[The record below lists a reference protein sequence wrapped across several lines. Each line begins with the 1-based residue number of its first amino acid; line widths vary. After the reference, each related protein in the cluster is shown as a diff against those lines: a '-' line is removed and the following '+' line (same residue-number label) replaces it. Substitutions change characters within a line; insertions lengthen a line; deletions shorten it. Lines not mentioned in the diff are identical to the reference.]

1 MLAMV
6 HNWVDEASEIARR
19 SYNHV
24 TMRRKPDHSPVTVA
38 DEQIETLLRTRIRA
52 AYPDHTILG
61 EEQGTSGV
69 NSPYVWALDPID
81 GTTNFGYGLPIWG
94 ISVGLLHHGV
104 PVLGCFYMPLLEE
117 WYEADL
123 TGPALFN
130 GEPMAVAADNLLH
143 DTEAWIC
150 VPSNVH
156 RRYRIDYRGKVRV
169 LGSAAAYV
177 SYVARGK
184 AVGALLGR
192 VKIWDVAATFAIL
205 ARAGGAPRYLQ
216 SASPV
221 ELGPLLDGRSAPA
234 PIIVGSP
241 AALDLLQATIT
252 LRV

>member
-1 MLAMV
+1 MLATV
-6 HNWVDEASEIARR
+6 HNWVAEASQIARQ

-24 TMRRKPDHSPVTVA
+24 AMRRKADHSPVTVA

-52 AYPDHTILG
+52 AYPDHMILG
-61 EEQGTSGV
+61 EEQGVSGGS
-69 NSPYVWALDPID
+69 SPYVWALDPID

-94 ISVGLLHHGV
+94 ISVGLLYNNV
-104 PVLGCFYMPLLEE
+104 PVLGCFYMPLLDE

-123 TGPALFN
+123 SGPALFN
-130 GEPMAVAADNLLH
+130 GEPITVAADTQLD
-143 DTEAWIC
+143 DTEAWMC
-150 VPSNVH
+150 VPSNIH
-156 RRYRIDYRGKVRV
+156 RRYRCDYRGKVRV

-177 SYVARGK
+177 SYVAHGK
-184 AVGALLGR
+184 AAGALLGR

-205 ARAGGAPRYLQ
+205 ERAGGAARYLG
-216 SASPV
+216 SDLPV

-252 LRV
+252 VRS